1 MQLKLYAD
9 YTRQKVHDIRAPGS
23 RFRPHLGTWGQHGIV
38 QVPERDGD
46 FAFLV
51 TFGQEW
57 ADRKCREWITEV
69 G

>member
-1 MQLKLYAD
+1 
-9 YTRQKVHDIRAPGS
+9 VHDIRAPGS